1 MNERGF
7 TLLEMLVA
15 TLIMGVAVVGL
26 LGNISTSMRHAN
38 DLTEYDRAT
47 LLARRTMDQLL
58 LDQRL
63 PRGPAFGGEF
73 DSALTGGVPGGWNAR
88 VTLFERPPQA
98 PPLLGAL
105 ERLELEVWW
114 MRGMERRS
122 VSLEAFRRTI
132 PAGPEG
138 AGGQG
143 Q

>member
-1 MNERGF
+1 MSERGF

-38 DLTEYDRAT
+38 DLTEYDRAA
-47 LLARRTMDQLL
+47 LLGRRTMDQLL

-63 PRGPAFGGEF
+63 PRGPAFGEEY
-73 DSALTGGVPGGWNAR
+73 DPSLTGGVRSGWNAR
-88 VTLFERPPQA
+88 VALFEKPPQA
-98 PPLLGAL
+98 PPTLGVL

-114 MRGMERRS
+114 MRGEERRS
-122 VSLEAFRRTI
+122 VRLEAFRRAI
-132 PAGPEG
+132 VVGGEG
-138 AGGQG
+138 EGGHG